1 MRHVEGVV
9 TDRGCHRP
17 CHSLA
22 GNVGSAKHPRDQAR
36 ETKASYGGSG
46 SLPEAEVVEKRQ
58 PDSEMFLGTGEVAKI
73 IARRHLQRMRGPET
87 GRTAFAKGQLERLI
101 GTRSGGREVAR
112 VKGGA

>member
-22 GNVGSAKHPRDQAR
+22 GNVGSAKHPRDQAW

-58 PDSEMFLGTGEVAKI
+58 PGCEMFLGTGEVAKI
-73 IARRHLQRMRGPET
+73 IEGHHLQRMRAPET
-87 GRTAFAKGQLERLI
+87 GGTAFAKGKLERLV
-101 GTRSGGREVAR
+101 GKRSGG
-112 VKGGA
+112 G